1 MQGFNGTNGI
11 DGVPGAPGELRHY
24 VNDVILPW

>member
-11 DGVPGAPGELRHY
+11 DGVPGPPGEL
-24 VNDVILPW
+24 VLFGVIDIYF

>member
-11 DGVPGAPGELRHY
+11 NGVPGPPGEL
-24 VNDVILPW
+24 VLFGVIDIYF